1 VFPLPFRKPDIGVFL
16 MNKKLALTASA
27 LVLTLGLSGCA
38 TSSAVKMAQDTAN
51 EAKSMASQ
59 AASDAASART
69 TAEKALA
76 DAADAGRM
84 AANAQNTAN
93 SAAQGAAGAQR
104 CCDANSEKLERMF
117 RGSMS
122 K

>member
-1 VFPLPFRKPDIGVFL
+1 

-27 LVLTLGLSGCA
+27 LMLTLGLSGCA
-38 TSSAVKMAQDTAN
+38 TSTAVKQAQATAD

-59 AASDAASART
+59 AAAEASAARSAADKAASSA
-69 TAEKALA
+69 A
-76 DAADAGRM
+76 DAARM
-84 AANAQNTAN
+84 AASAQNTAN
-93 SAAQGAAGAQR
+93 SAAQAAAGAQR